1 MKRNILTPILL
12 FAMIFLIG
20 CTKEETPHPK
30 TVILDE
36 KIALL
41 YEGVPDYEYGTV
53 TIGPFTYNYHDYIET
68 KQIDPSQSFIRC
80 RHQGWTYAYNVET
93 GNLQN
98 N

>member
-1 MKRNILTPILL
+1 MKRNIFTPVFL

-20 CTKEETPHPK
+20 CAKEETSHPK
-30 TVILDE
+30 TLVLDE

-41 YEGVPDYEYGTV
+41 YEGVPDYE
-53 TIGPFTYNYHDYIET
+53 
-68 KQIDPSQSFIRC
+68 SSIRC
-80 RHQGWTYAYNVET
+80 RHQGWTYTYNVET